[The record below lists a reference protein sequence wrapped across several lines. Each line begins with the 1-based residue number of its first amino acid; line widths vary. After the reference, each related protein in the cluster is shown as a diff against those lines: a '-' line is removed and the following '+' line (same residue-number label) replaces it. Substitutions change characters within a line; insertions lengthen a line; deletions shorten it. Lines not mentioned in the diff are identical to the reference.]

1 MFTTLASTNDSSV
14 THAVELTIML
24 VAISCV
30 VAAVTRLVRV
40 PYTVALVLTGL
51 GIAAWGY
58 APAGALIRE
67 DVVLMVFLPPL
78 LFQAG
83 LHTDL
88 AHLRRVWLPVLL
100 FAFPGVIFTS
110 FVVAFSAWPLV
121 ERSIEGAGL
130 PVLLMLG
137 VLLATTDPIS
147 VMAAFRTA
155 GVSEKLKTVVE
166 GESLF
171 NDGTAVAI
179 FGVLKAS
186 GVGMVAAGLVGAG
199 HESATPEATLDVL
212 SVAVTF
218 VKVAGLGTVIGLLTG
233 MAAFYLLRRLE
244 DRLLETA
251 ITVAL
256 AWGTFVLAEKFHA
269 SGVIAVVCASLIIGN
284 YGQIFSMSKRTRVT
298 LVSFWDSVDFI
309 INSVLFLLVGIELS
323 DPSLGGV
330 KQLLDPTVML
340 TAVVVFVA
348 LLAARAIVV
357 YPVAILTKPY
367 WPSGWKHVIWF
378 AGLRGSLSLAMV
390 LGLPAGEVRSFF
402 APVVFLVVLM
412 SLLLQGATMS
422 LWVRVVNGQ
431 QSLPDKPETP
441 ETPETPEYNPH

>member
-1 MFTTLASTNDSSV
+1 MWSTLASAASDSSV
-14 THAVELTIML
+14 AHAVELTIAL

-30 VAAVTRLVRV
+30 VAAATRVVRV

-58 APAGALIRE
+58 APEGAWIRE

-110 FVVAFSAWPLV
+110 FVVAMCAWPLV
-121 ERSIEGAGL
+121 EKSVPGAGL
-130 PVLLMLG
+130 PVMLMLG
-137 VLLATTDPIS
+137 IMLAPTDPIS
-147 VMAAFRTA
+147 VMAAFKTA
-155 GVSEKLKTVVE
+155 GVPDKLKTVVE

-171 NDGTAVAI
+171 NDGTAVAL
-179 FGVLKAS
+179 FGVLKAA
-186 GVGMVAAGLVGAG
+186 GVGMAAAGVAGAA
-199 HESATPEATLDVL
+199 HDAATPEATLDVL
-212 SVAVTF
+212 TAGVAF

-233 MAAFYLLRRLE
+233 LAAFYILRRLE

-256 AWGTFVLAEKFHA
+256 AWGTFILAEQFHA

-284 YGQIFSMSKRTRVT
+284 YGKIFSMSKRTRVT
-298 LVSFWDSVDFI
+298 LTSFWDNVDFI
-309 INSVLFLLVGIELS
+309 INSILFLLIGIELS
-323 DPSLGGV
+323 DPSLGGA
-330 KQLLDPTVML
+330 KQLLNPNVLL
-340 TAVVVFVA
+340 TAGVVFAA
-348 LLAARAIVV
+348 LLAARAVVV
-357 YPVAILTKPY
+357 YPVSLITKPY
-367 WPSGWKHVIWF
+367 WPGGWKHVIWF

-412 SLLLQGATMS
+412 SLVLQGSTMS
-422 LWVRVVNGQ
+422 LWVRMVNGQ
-431 QSLPDKPETP
+431 EQLADDTPDS
-441 ETPETPEYNPH
+441 HA

>member
-1 MFTTLASTNDSSV
+1 MLHTLASSADTPVVD
-14 THAVELTIML
+14 AVELTIVL

-30 VAAVTRLVRV
+30 VATVTRLIRV

-100 FAFPGVIFTS
+100 FAFPGVLLTS
-110 FVVAFSAWPLV
+110 FIVALCVWPMV
-121 ERSIEGAGL
+121 ERAIPGAGF
-130 PVLLMLG
+130 PVMLMLG
-137 VLLATTDPIS
+137 ILLAPTDPIS
-147 VMAAFRTA
+147 VMAAFKTA
-155 GVSEKLKTVVE
+155 GVPEKLKTVVE

-171 NDGTAVAI
+171 NDGTAVAL
-179 FGVLKAS
+179 FGVLKAA
-186 GVGMVAAGLVGAG
+186 GVGTVAAGLAHAADG
-199 HESATPEATLDVL
+199 HTPPEASLDAL
-212 SVAVTF
+212 TALVTF

-233 MAAFYLLRRLE
+233 GAAFYILNRLD

-256 AWGTFVLAEKFHA
+256 AWGTFVLAEQFHA

-284 YGQIFSMSKRTRVT
+284 YGRILSMSRRTRRT
-298 LVSFWDSVDFI
+298 LESFWDSIDFI
-309 INSVLFLLVGIELS
+309 INSILFLLVGIELS
-323 DPSLGGV
+323 DPSLGGAR
-330 KQLLDPTVML
+330 QLLDETVLL
-340 TAVVVFVA
+340 TAGIVFAA

-357 YPVAILTKPY
+357 YPAVVLFKPH
-367 WPSGWKHVIWF
+367 WPGGWKHVVWF

-390 LGLPAGEVRSFF
+390 LGLPPGPVRNFF
-402 APVVFLVVLM
+402 APVVFLVVLL
-412 SLLLQGATMS
+412 SLVLQGSSMAW
-422 LWVRVVNGQ
+422 WVRAVKGDEA
-431 QSLPDKPETP
+431 LPEQP
-441 ETPETPEYNPH
+441 